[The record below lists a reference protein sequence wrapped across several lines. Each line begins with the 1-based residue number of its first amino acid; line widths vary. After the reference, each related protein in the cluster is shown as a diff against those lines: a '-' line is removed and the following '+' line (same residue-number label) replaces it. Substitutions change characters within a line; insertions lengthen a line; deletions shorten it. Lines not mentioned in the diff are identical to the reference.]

1 MLRLLSCDAALG
13 DGYWQE
19 GGIVSG
25 DQGKP
30 SIRLFGVPRWDA
42 DGPAFFPAKGFVLV
56 AALLLSPGQFLTRQA
71 AAALLW
77 EDADQKRALGNL
89 RQLLSRLQPLATEEG
104 AFVNATPAGL
114 GAGALAQRS
123 DLSVFLSALK
133 SEDAGQRLQALCS
146 VEGELLAGLEENQE
160 QFYLWLLS
168 ERRRLKDLFF
178 AAFGQT
184 LEDLTRF
191 AVTKT
196 TEISALGTV
205 ALRLEPEREET
216 YRALMAA
223 YARAGDVAASDRM
236 FETLTRQLQQ
246 DGRSP
251 DPATLALHRRNR
263 SYAAPARDEKPAAD
277 PARTVRKPRVAF
289 LPPVIL
295 QSDTLSFPIAHA
307 FVEDVANSLVR
318 YRTFTVLAPHSSFA
332 SAEDAT
338 GRLYQSLRADYRVR
352 STLIEPTR
360 LSFSLIEE
368 ETAEVV
374 WALEVA
380 LDAHEVHAAFRLLSK
395 QIAAALAEQ
404 IERLQ
409 VEPFRAHDAN
419 AYQRLLAGQYL
430 LRGKC
435 DLPSLR
441 RARAEFRKAVELDA
455 RMATARARIAQ
466 TLQLEWL
473 MLGGGDPHLLH
484 RAKAEAE
491 ASLDID
497 PASGM
502 GHWMCAVVALYRRD
516 FDTSA
521 QRFFEAEA
529 LAPNSADLLLQH
541 ADALAHFGQPDAA
554 WTRFQQAIDLN
565 PIAPDIYWWA
575 GASIAFKREAYGEA
589 VQLCRRMENDE
600 PALRVLTASLALNGD
615 LDAARASGLRLQEN
629 YPGMTARE
637 ISGLSPDKD
646 PTGNNTLLN
655 AFQLAGIK

>member
-1 MLRLLSCDAALG
+1 MN
-13 DGYWQE
+13 
-19 GGIVSG
+19 G

-30 SIRLFGVPRWDA
+30 FIRLFGTPRCETE
-42 DGPAFFPAKGFVLV
+42 GQAFFPAKGFVLV
-56 AALLLSPGQFLTRQA
+56 AALLLSPGFFLTRQA

-77 EDADQKRALGNL
+77 EEADQKRALGNL
-89 RQLLSRLQPLATEEG
+89 RQLLSRLQPLATADG
-104 AFVNATPAGL
+104 AFVTGTPTGLSAGV
-114 GAGALAQRS
+114 LAQKS
-123 DLSVFLSALK
+123 DLAFFLSALR
-133 SEDAGQRLQALCS
+133 SEDVGLRLQALCS
-146 VEGELLAGLEENQE
+146 VDGELLAGLEENQE
-160 QFYLWLLS
+160 QFYLWLVS
-168 ERRRLKDLFF
+168 ERQRLKDLFF
-178 AAFGQT
+178 SALGPT

-191 AVTKT
+191 GGAKT
-196 TEISALGTV
+196 TDIAALADV

-216 YRALMAA
+216 FRALMAA
-223 YARAGDVAASDRM
+223 YARAGDIAASDRIFQM
-236 FETLTRQLQQ
+236 LTRQLQLE
-246 DGRSP
+246 GRNP
-251 DPATLALHRRNR
+251 EPATLALQRRNR
-263 SYAAPARDEKPAAD
+263 SYAAPAAEEKPAAA
-277 PARTVRKPRVAF
+277 PEKAVRKPRVAF
-289 LPPVIL
+289 LPPVTL
-295 QSDTLSFPIAHA
+295 QAGTASFPIAHA

-332 SAEDAT
+332 SAEDAS

-360 LSFSLIEE
+360 LSISLIEE

-380 LDAHEVHAAFRLLSK
+380 LDAEQVHAAFRLLSK

-409 VEPFRAHDAN
+409 VDPFRPHDAN
-419 AYQRLLAGQYL
+419 AYQRLLAGQHL

-441 RARAEFRKAVELDA
+441 RARAEFRRAVELDG

-554 WTRFQQAIDLN
+554 WPRFQQAIDLN

-615 LDAARASGLRLQEN
+615 LEAARQCGLRLQDM
-629 YPGMTARE
+629 YPGMSARD
-637 ISGLSPDKD
+637 ISGLSPNRD
-646 PTGNNTLLN
+646 PAINERFYH
-655 AFQLAGIK
+655 AFRTAGLP

>member
-1 MLRLLSCDAALG
+1 MNG
-13 DGYWQE
+13 E
-19 GGIVSG
+19 
-25 DQGKP
+25 QGKP
-30 SIRLFGVPRWDA
+30 SIRLFGAPRWEG

-89 RQLLSRLQPLATEEG
+89 RQLLSRLQPLATDDG

-123 DLSVFLSALK
+123 DLAVFLSALTL
-133 SEDAGQRLQALCS
+133 EDAGQRLQALLS
-146 VEGELLAGLEENQE
+146 VGGDLLAGLEDNQE
-160 QFYLWLLS
+160 QFYLWLIS
-168 ERRRLKDLFF
+168 ERQRLKDLFF
-178 AAFGQT
+178 SAFGQT

-191 AVTKT
+191 AMTKT
-196 TEISALGTV
+196 TEIAALADV

-223 YARAGDVAASDRM
+223 YARAGDIAASDRM
-236 FETLTRQLQQ
+236 FETLTRQLLL

-263 SYAAPARDEKPAAD
+263 SYAAPARDEPPASE
-277 PARTVRKPRVAF
+277 PAEVAKAARKPRVAF

-295 QSDTLSFPIAHA
+295 APGALSVPIASA

-332 SAEDAT
+332 SADDAS
-338 GRLYQSLRADYRVR
+338 GKLYQSLRADYRVR

-360 LSFSLIEE
+360 LSFALVEE

-380 LDAHEVHAAFRLLSK
+380 LDAQQVHAAFRLLSK

-409 VEPFRAHDAN
+409 IETFRAQDPT
-419 AYQRLLAGQYL
+419 AYQRLLAGQHL

-441 RARAEFRKAVELDA
+441 RARAEFRKALELD
-455 RMATARARIAQ
+455 RKMAAARARIAQ

-565 PIAPDIYWWA
+565 PLAPDIYWWA
-575 GASIAFKREAYGEA
+575 GACIAFKREDYTTSVE
-589 VQLCRRMENDE
+589 LCSHMANDE
-600 PALRVLTASLALNGD
+600 PALRVLTASHALSGNIN
-615 LDAARASGLRLQEN
+615 AARTYGRRLQEM
-629 YPGMTARE
+629 YPGQTARD
-637 ISGLSPDKD
+637 ISGVSPDKNSQD
-646 PTGNNTLLN
+646 NTILYN
-655 AFQLAGIK
+655 ALRLAGIN

>member
-1 MLRLLSCDAALG
+1 MN
-13 DGYWQE
+13 
-19 GGIVSG
+19 G

-30 SIRLFGVPRWDA
+30 SIRLFGAPRWEA

-56 AALLLSPGQFLTRQA
+56 AALLLSPSQFLTRQA
-71 AAALLW
+71 AASLLW

-89 RQLLSRLQPLATEEG
+89 RQLLSRLQPLATEDG
-104 AFVNATPAGL
+104 AFVTATSAGL
-114 GAGALAQRS
+114 GAGPL
-123 DLSVFLSALK
+123 ALK
-133 SEDAGQRLQALCS
+133 SDLAIFLSSLKSDDAAQRLQALLS
-146 VEGELLAGLEENQE
+146 VGGDLLAGLEENQE
-160 QFYLWLLS
+160 QFYLWLIS
-168 ERRRLKDLFF
+168 ERQWLKDLFF
-178 AAFGQT
+178 AAFAQA

-191 AVTKT
+191 AVTRT
-196 TEISALGTV
+196 TEIAALADV

-223 YARAGDVAASDRM
+223 YARAGDIAASDRM
-236 FETLTRQLQQ
+236 FETLTRQLLLE
-246 DGRSP
+246 GRSP
-251 DPATLALHRRNR
+251 DPATLALQRRNR
-263 SYAAPARDEKPAAD
+263 SYAAPASDERPAAE
-277 PARTVRKPRVAF
+277 PAEVAKAAKKPRVAF

-295 QSDTLSFPIAHA
+295 APGALSIAIASA

-332 SAEDAT
+332 SADDAS
-338 GRLYQSLRADYRVR
+338 GKLYQSLRADYRVR
-352 STLIEPTR
+352 STLIEPAR
-360 LSFSLIEE
+360 LSFALVEE

-380 LDAHEVHAAFRLLSK
+380 LDAEQVHAAFRLLSK

-409 VEPFRAHDAN
+409 IETFRAQDPT
-419 AYQRLLAGQYL
+419 AYQRLLAGQHL

-441 RARAEFRKAVELDA
+441 RARAEFRKALELD
-455 RMATARARIAQ
+455 RKMAAARARIAQ

-565 PIAPDIYWWA
+565 PLAPDIYWWA

-589 VQLCRRMENDE
+589 VALCRRMEDDE

-615 LDAARASGLRLQEN
+615 LEAARICGLRLQEN
-629 YPGMTARE
+629 YPGMSARE